1 MKVVNYIK
9 NIFVGIWHLGQG
21 MYVTMLNFCRP
32 KVTQQYPEN
41 RGRREYG
48 ERFRALLTMPHD
60 AENHHKCIACGKCV
74 RECPRELIR
83 IHECANPV
91 VVKCSNRDPG
101 KDARKMCEVSC
112 IGCGLCQKACPW
124 DMMSFDDEENKASK
138 CFLCNGDPKCV
149 KACPAAAIRYI
160 PWTDRSHEEARRV
173 PHGYLA
179 RENAAECSICH
190 R

>member
-1 MKVVNYIK
+1 MP
-9 NIFVGIWHLGQG
+9 FSGSAAFCASACPQG
-21 MYVTMLNFCRP
+21 AIQVDP
-32 KVTQQYPEN
+32 KTGA
-41 RGRREYG
+41 R
-48 ERFRALLTMPHD
+48 
-60 AENHHKCIACGKCV
+60 
-74 RECPRELIR
+74 
-83 IHECANPV
+83 V
-91 VVKCSNRDPG
+91 VVKER
-101 KDARKMCEVSC
+101 C
-112 IGCGLCQKACPW
+112 IGCHLCEKACPW

>member
-1 MKVVNYIK
+1 MHDE
-9 NIFVGIWHLGQG
+9 HLFNMGLRTASPDGLRCGNACPQG
-21 MYVTMLNFCRP
+21 AIQVD
-32 KVTQQYPEN
+32 PETGA
-41 RGRREYG
+41 R
-48 ERFRALLTMPHD
+48 
-60 AENHHKCIACGKCV
+60 
-74 RECPRELIR
+74 
-83 IHECANPV
+83 V
-91 VVKCSNRDPG
+91 VVKER
-101 KDARKMCEVSC
+101 C
-112 IGCGLCQKACPW
+112 IGCHLCEKACPW

>member
-1 MKVVNYIK
+1 
-9 NIFVGIWHLGQG
+9 
-21 MYVTMLNFCRP
+21 MLFRS
-32 KVTQQYPEN
+32 VDPETGA
-41 RGRREYG
+41 R
-48 ERFRALLTMPHD
+48 
-60 AENHHKCIACGKCV
+60 
-74 RECPRELIR
+74 
-83 IHECANPV
+83 V
-91 VVKCSNRDPG
+91 VVKER
-101 KDARKMCEVSC
+101 C
-112 IGCGLCQKACPW
+112 IGCHLCEKACPW